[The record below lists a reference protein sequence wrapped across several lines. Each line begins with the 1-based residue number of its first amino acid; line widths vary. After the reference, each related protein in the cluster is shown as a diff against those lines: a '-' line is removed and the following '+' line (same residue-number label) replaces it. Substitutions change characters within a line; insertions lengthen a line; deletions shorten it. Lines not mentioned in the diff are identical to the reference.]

1 MEQMIDFGSRVG
13 RIGVVGVGVAVLLLL
28 KPVLLV
34 LFGAC
39 GDFV

>member
-1 MEQMIDFGSRVG
+1 MEKMIDFGSRVG
-13 RIGVVGVGVAVLLLL
+13 RIGVLPFLFLLLL
-28 KPVLLV
+28 KLV

>member
-13 RIGVVGVGVAVLLLL
+13 RIGVGVAVAVLLLL